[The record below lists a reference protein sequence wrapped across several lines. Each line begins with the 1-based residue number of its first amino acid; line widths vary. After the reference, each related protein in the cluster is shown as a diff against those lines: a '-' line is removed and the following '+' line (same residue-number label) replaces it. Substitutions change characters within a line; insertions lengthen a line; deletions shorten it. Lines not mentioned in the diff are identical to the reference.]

1 MPKGSKQKF
10 KLYRLAQIMQ
20 EQTDEDHFITMPQI
34 MAALA
39 EYDITADRK
48 SVYADLRDLEVLGI
62 EVEGEPVGNRYHY
75 HVVDRPFELPE
86 LKLLVDAIQSS
97 KFITEKKTNALIR
110 KLEKLVSKYDAQ
122 KLQRQVFVSGRIKT
136 MNESIYY
143 TIDAIHNAISE
154 NKKIRFQ
161 YFQWNV
167 KKEMELRHDGGWYHI
182 SPWGLLWENENYYL
196 VGYDDK
202 ADKIKHYRV
211 DKMLHIKTSEEVR
224 EGKEHFQKLDLAAYA
239 KKSFGMFGGK
249 EQSVKLLVENSL
261 AGVIVDRFGK
271 DVMMIPADADHFTV
285 SVDVQVSSQFI
296 SWVFALGSQAKI
308 VSPKNVVNQV
318 RKEIEKLA
326 EQYALPIENR
336 REN

>member
-75 HVVDRPFELPE
+75 HVVDRPVELPE

-154 NKKIRFQ
+154 NKKSDSSIF
-161 YFQWNV
+161 
-167 KKEMELRHDGGWYHI
+167 
-182 SPWGLLWENENYYL
+182 S
-196 VGYDDK
+196 
-202 ADKIKHYRV
+202 
-211 DKMLHIKTSEEVR
+211 
-224 EGKEHFQKLDLAAYA
+224 
-239 KKSFGMFGGK
+239 GM
-249 EQSVKLLVENSL
+249 
-261 AGVIVDRFGK
+261 
-271 DVMMIPADADHFTV
+271 
-285 SVDVQVSSQFI
+285 
-296 SWVFALGSQAKI
+296 
-308 VSPKNVVNQV
+308 
-318 RKEIEKLA
+318 
-326 EQYALPIENR
+326 
-336 REN
+336 